1 MKAMKA
7 IAGALA
13 LAALLVVV
21 LTFGATPAAAQV
33 ATSEP
38 SPPAVG
44 QVTALTAS
52 SAGMADGAV
61 RVRWLGA
68 ENAQAYIVAYIRSD
82 DAAAGSYG
90 GAQIAAFNGTEGTID
105 GLYGGVSYDFIAI
118 GLRGDP
124 ASYGQIWGAWS
135 NRVSATPGGTPPPG
149 PSRPPLLE
157 PQEVGQAADLAV
169 SAQGQ
174 LAGAVQ
180 VSWTAAENAQVHFVF
195 YSQSIDDD
203 TDEFP
208 EVRTAVFNGTDGIID
223 GLDGGVSY
231 KFAVSGMR
239 MRWRQG
245 EYAPLWG
252 PRSNWQRARAMGIPA
267 NLGPESV
274 GDWVALIALYHA
286 TDGDNWNASY
296 NWLSNAPLGEWYG
309 VTTDEDGRVVRLVLG
324 RWSGPAGPIAP
335 FGPDLN
341 LSGELPGE
349 LGNLTRLQELNL
361 GVNRLTG
368 EIPPELGRL
377 TWLTTLDLNSNRLTG
392 EIPPELGSIPYL
404 RELHLGNNALTGA
417 IPAELGQLANLRALD
432 LRGNALTGAIPAEL
446 GNLSR
451 LQRLSLGGN
460 KLTGPIPAE
469 LGNLSRLQ
477 RLRLAWNAL
486 TGVIPAE
493 LGNLSELRQLYL
505 AANALTG
512 EIPSE
517 LGELPNLAV
526 LNLGG
531 NRLTG
536 CIPAALRA
544 PAGHYASDL
553 SSLGLPWCE
562 AAPGD
567 RTPESDRA
575 VLETLYRATDGPNWE
590 YNDNWLS
597 DAPVS
602 EWSGVDADHDGQVT
616 GLSLEGYGLT
626 GAIPP
631 ELGSLASLE
640 TLHLGSNNLTGEIPA
655 ELGSLAHLELLVLN
669 SNPLTGEIPPELG
682 GLVNLRGLY
691 LNWNELT
698 GEIPPELGGLVNLG
712 GLYLD
717 RNELTGEIPPELGNL
732 VNLGG
737 LLLDRNKLT
746 GAIPTELG
754 SLVNLQALLLDR
766 NELTGAIPAE
776 LGNLSNLRE
785 LGLAGNALTG
795 EIPSGLGEL
804 PNLAVLTLSGNRL
817 TGCIPAALRARA
829 NHYPADLSDLDL
841 PSCEAAPAAG
851 TTEADRAVLET
862 LYRATD
868 GANWHSN
875 DNWLSDAPVAE
886 WSGVAVDR
894 NGQVRGL
901 NLEGNGLTGAIPAAL
916 GSLAN
921 LETLHLGYNNLTG
934 AIPAE
939 LGSLAHLELL
949 ILNGN
954 QLTGA
959 IPAQLGNLSELRE
972 LYLSDNALTGEIPP
986 ELWDLPNLEVL
997 ALGGNRLTLCIPADW
1012 RGVDSS
1018 DLAVGLPFCPW

>member
-1 MKAMKA
+1 MKAMKG
-7 IAGALA
+7 IASVLALA
-13 LAALLVVV
+13 LLLAVV
-21 LTFGATPAAAQV
+21 LVSGAAPAAAQV

-38 SPPAVG
+38 APPAVG
-44 QVTALTAS
+44 QVTGLTAS
-52 SAGMADGAV
+52 SEGMADGAV
-61 RVRWLGA
+61 QVRWTAA
-68 ENAQAYIVAYIRSD
+68 EHAQAHIVVYIRSD

-90 GAQIAAFNGTEGTID
+90 RTQMAAFNGTEGIID
-105 GLYGGVSYDFIAI
+105 GLDAGVSYDFIAI
-118 GLRGDP
+118 GMRGDP

-149 PSRPPLLE
+149 PSRPPLLA
-157 PQEVGQAADLAV
+157 QEVGWITDLAV

-174 LAGAVQ
+174 QTGAVR
-180 VSWTAAENAQVHFVF
+180 VSWTAARHAQVYFVV
-195 YSQSIDDD
+195 YSRWIDDD
-203 TDEFP
+203 VGEWP
-208 EVRTAVFNGTDGIID
+208 QVRTAVFNGTDGIID

-231 KFAVSGMR
+231 KFAVAGMR

-245 EYAPLWG
+245 GYAPLWG
-252 PRSNWQRARAMGIPA
+252 PRSEWRRAKAIGMPA
-267 NLGPESV
+267 NLGAAA
-274 GDWVALIALYHA
+274 GDWEALIALYRA

-296 NWLSNAPLGEWYG
+296 NWLSDAPLGEWYG
-309 VTTDEDGRVVRLVLG
+309 VTTDQEGRVIRLVLG
-324 RWSGPAGPIAP
+324 RWSDPAGPIAP

-341 LSGELPGE
+341 LEGELPAE
-349 LGNLTRLQELNL
+349 LGNLTRLQELSL
-361 GVNRLTG
+361 GVNQLVG
-368 EIPPELGRL
+368 EIPSELGRL
-377 TWLTTLDLNSNRLTG
+377 SRLTTLDLNNNQLTG
-392 EIPPELGSIPYL
+392 DVPPELGSLPNLQGLY
-404 RELHLGNNALTGA
+404 LGNNALTGA
-417 IPAELGQLANLRALD
+417 IPAELGQLSNLQALD
-432 LRGNALTGAIPAEL
+432 LRGNALTGSIPAEL

-460 KLTGPIPAE
+460 ELTGAIPTE

-477 RLRLAWNAL
+477 RLRLAWNEL
-486 TGVIPAE
+486 TGAIPAE

-536 CIPAALRA
+536 CIPTALRA
-544 PAGHYASDL
+544 SAGHYASDL

-562 AAPGD
+562 AAPVA
-567 RTPESDRA
+567 RTETDRA
-575 VLETLYRATDGPNWE
+575 VLAALYRATDGPNWE

-602 EWSGVDADHDGQVT
+602 EWSGVDADPNGQVK

-626 GAIPP
+626 GVIPAA
-631 ELGSLASLE
+631 LGSLANLE
-640 TLHLGSNNLTGEIPA
+640 TLHLGSNNLTGQIPP

-682 GLVNLRGLY
+682 GLLNLRELHLNWNGLTGAIPTELGSLVNLRWLF
-691 LNWNELT
+691 LDRNELT
-698 GEIPPELGGLVNLG
+698 GAIPTELGGLVNLR
-712 GLYLD
+712 GLS
-717 RNELTGEIPPELGNL
+717 
-732 VNLGG
+732 
-737 LLLDRNKLT
+737 LDRNKLT

-754 SLVNLQALLLDR
+754 SLVNLRWLSLDR
-766 NELTGAIPAE
+766 NELTGTIPAE

-785 LGLAGNALTG
+785 LRLAGNALTG
-795 EIPSGLGEL
+795 GIPSELGEL
-804 PNLAVLTLSGNRL
+804 PNLEVLTLSGNPL

-841 PSCEAAPAAG
+841 PSCEATPAVR
-851 TTEADRAVLET
+851 TTEADRAVLEN

-894 NGQVRGL
+894 NGQVKGL

-934 AIPAE
+934 AMPVE
-939 LGSLAHLELL
+939 
-949 ILNGN
+949 
-954 QLTGA
+954 
-959 IPAQLGNLSELRE
+959 LGNLSELRE
-972 LYLSDNALTGEIPP
+972 LHLAGNALTGEIPS
-986 ELWDLPNLEVL
+986 ELGELPNLEVL
-997 ALGGNRLTLCIPADW
+997 ALSGNPLTGCIPEAL

-1018 DLAVGLPFCPW
+1018 DLAGLGLLFCPW